1 MKRLFKLGIMLIFL
15 LVGVTEINA
24 TSERAVVIDPGHGGK
39 DSGTSG
45 NGFLEKDLNLDIAWA
60 VTNHLR
66 ENGVTVYMTRETDKT
81 MELAERSKF
90 VNSISPD
97 LTVSIHNDYS
107 TSGKGDGSHVIYSH
121 WDKSGGTTKTL
132 ARNIL
137 ESIVDNT
144 GQNKSS
150 QDIWYRII
158 DSGDKKGLDYYH
170 IIREIKTP
178 AVIVECAFVNTV
190 DVTSLNHDD
199 IMPLAVDTP
208 DKRYTMGVAI
218 AEGILQT
225 LDEIKPI
232 SQKEYVG
239 NINTDVQHV
248 ELSRNQIGD
257 YLYGEIVIV
266 EWVDGKSTVPSTLPK
281 MYLKSK
287 DGSFVKELFV
297 TKTGTNTYYFDGF
310 INDIDKSKNYYI
322 EATLTNDLNV
332 GQNKSMIIKTDKT
345 TFPVTQQ
352 LGYLDGEMLNCEL
365 VNRILNFNFGDMDYI
380 GNVNTELRKIS
391 LDENAIG
398 KYLNGEVIVVEW
410 VNDYSTVPRLTPNMY
425 LKSTDGLVTKK
436 LFVTPTGTN
445 TYYFDG
451 FIDEL
456 DMTKDYFIEVE
467 SASKNNISNAKAMNL
482 KTDNSPLILSENTLG
497 MIRNYEAYY
506 STEEG
511 QLKLS
516 FFMK

>member
-1 MKRLFKLGIMLIFL
+1 MKRLFKLGIMLVFL
-15 LVGVTEINA
+15 LVGITEINA
-24 TSERAVVIDPGHGGK
+24 SNERVVVIDPGHGGK
-39 DSGTSG
+39 DAGTSG

-137 ESIVDNT
+137 DSIVDNA

-248 ELSRNQIGD
+248 ELIRNHIGD
-257 YLYGEIVIV
+257 YL
-266 EWVDGKSTVPSTLPK
+266 
-281 MYLKSK
+281 
-287 DGSFVKELFV
+287 
-297 TKTGTNTYYFDGF
+297 
-310 INDIDKSKNYYI
+310 
-322 EATLTNDLNV
+322 
-332 GQNKSMIIKTDKT
+332 
-345 TFPVTQQ
+345 
-352 LGYLDGEMLNCEL
+352 
-365 VNRILNFNFGDMDYI
+365 
-380 GNVNTELRKIS
+380 
-391 LDENAIG
+391 
-398 KYLNGEVIVVEW
+398 
-410 VNDYSTVPRLTPNMY
+410 
-425 LKSTDGLVTKK
+425 
-436 LFVTPTGTN
+436 
-445 TYYFDG
+445 
-451 FIDEL
+451 
-456 DMTKDYFIEVE
+456 
-467 SASKNNISNAKAMNL
+467 
-482 KTDNSPLILSENTLG
+482 
-497 MIRNYEAYY
+497 
-506 STEEG
+506 
-511 QLKLS
+511 
-516 FFMK
+516 

>member
-1 MKRLFKLGIMLIFL
+1 
-15 LVGVTEINA
+15 
-24 TSERAVVIDPGHGGK
+24 
-39 DSGTSG
+39 
-45 NGFLEKDLNLDIAWA
+45 
-60 VTNHLR
+60 
-66 ENGVTVYMTRETDKT
+66 
-81 MELAERSKF
+81 
-90 VNSISPD
+90 
-97 LTVSIHNDYS
+97 
-107 TSGKGDGSHVIYSH
+107 
-121 WDKSGGTTKTL
+121 
-132 ARNIL
+132 
-137 ESIVDNT
+137 
-144 GQNKSS
+144 
-150 QDIWYRII
+150 
-158 DSGDKKGLDYYH
+158 
-170 IIREIKTP
+170 
-178 AVIVECAFVNTV
+178 
-190 DVTSLNHDD
+190 
-199 IMPLAVDTP
+199 
-208 DKRYTMGVAI
+208 
-218 AEGILQT
+218 
-225 LDEIKPI
+225 
-232 SQKEYVG
+232 
-239 NINTDVQHV
+239 
-248 ELSRNQIGD
+248 
-257 YLYGEIVIV
+257 
-266 EWVDGKSTVPSTLPK
+266 
-281 MYLKSK
+281 
-287 DGSFVKELFV
+287 V

-365 VNRILNFNFGDMDYI
+365 VNRILNFNFGEMDYI